1 MTSHLNVD
9 IKKKYLFKKYFF
21 NSSNIQYCNL
31 FIKMV
36 NLVKKNMILNL
47 NRISLVVIVNLTI
60 MQHYYKRMM
69 LYKIEEKNF

>member
-1 MTSHLNVD
+1 
-9 IKKKYLFKKYFF
+9 
-21 NSSNIQYCNL
+21 
-31 FIKMV
+31 MV
-36 NLVKKNMILNL
+36 NLVKKNMTLNL